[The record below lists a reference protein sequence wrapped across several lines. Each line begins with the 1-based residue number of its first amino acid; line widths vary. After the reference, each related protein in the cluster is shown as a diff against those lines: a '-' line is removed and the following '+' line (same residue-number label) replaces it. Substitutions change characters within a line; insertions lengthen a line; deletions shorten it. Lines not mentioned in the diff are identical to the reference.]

1 MHTKENHRT
10 SKTNFQVEKATTTK
24 DWKKEEDKM
33 IEIGRVCV
41 KIAGRDAGKKCVIVD
56 ILKGQYVMIDGET
69 RRRKCNLAHLEPLD
83 EKIDINKGASHD
95 TVKKALEKLNIETR
109 ETKPKK
115 KTIRPRK
122 LRRSKLAKR
131 TETPRVSG
139 AQKSKTFLAKEEPKE
154 KKVKKAVKAKP
165 EAPKEKAEEKK

>member
-1 MHTKENHRT
+1 
-10 SKTNFQVEKATTTK
+10 
-24 DWKKEEDKM
+24 M
-33 IEIGRVCV
+33 IEVGRICV

-95 TVKKALEKLNIETR
+95 TVKTALKKIGIETK

-115 KTIRPRK
+115 KTIRPRT
-122 LRRSKLAKR
+122 LRRSKLAKAPEEKKPIKGKR
-131 TETPRVSG
+131 AET
-139 AQKSKTFLAKEEPKE
+139 KE
-154 KKVKKAVKAKP
+154 KVPV
-165 EAPKEKAEEKK
+165 KAEEKK